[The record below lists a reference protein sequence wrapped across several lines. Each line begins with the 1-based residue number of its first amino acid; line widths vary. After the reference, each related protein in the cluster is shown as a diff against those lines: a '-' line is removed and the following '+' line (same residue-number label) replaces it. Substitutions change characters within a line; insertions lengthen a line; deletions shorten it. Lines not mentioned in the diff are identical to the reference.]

1 MAYLNLT
8 IYTERNCLQNN
19 EWYPLLP
26 VMLYVCAS
34 EQLSYFNYLIIT
46 FKSAVCA
53 ENQLKLIEC
62 AIVDYICCCSIHDN
76 TCNNI
81 CIIWLCPNE
90 FLQYILPCLL
100 QCRWFTQM
108 GREDVEEHMQKEH
121 ILNGSFLVL
130 RGGSKGY
137 VLAMKYSGKTQFF
150 QIFYNA
156 DQTFSLNRV
165 GTPNFVTISELVR
178 EYRQKKMGLATLLTV
193 PYISMRMELPHQ
205 SFSMDEEVHRGKNF
219 VVWSGKFA
227 PSQGTST
234 TPVAVKTVMMDKD
247 QRKSS
252 TAALYNESSI
262 LNFILRSGGHKNIL
276 KILGICMQRKQP
288 HLIVELCYQIN
299 LQQILYQ
306 HADLYTNKHL
316 AYFASQVGSAMA
328 FLEEKDI
335 VHRQLKAAN
344 VLVTN
349 DAECKLSG
357 FHCALTTA
365 KANEGSVAKEYATT
379 TNPRWAAPE
388 VYTAEAQ
395 YTSKSDVWSF
405 GMLLIELFT
414 YGLEPYHGIGNH
426 SIRSLV
432 LSGVLPKIPHTC
444 PHSMQSLIMK
454 CLQRTVSQRPSL
466 TGVRK
471 VLTN

>member
-1 MAYLNLT
+1 
-8 IYTERNCLQNN
+8 
-19 EWYPLLP
+19 
-26 VMLYVCAS
+26 
-34 EQLSYFNYLIIT
+34 
-46 FKSAVCA
+46 
-53 ENQLKLIEC
+53 
-62 AIVDYICCCSIHDN
+62 
-76 TCNNI
+76 
-81 CIIWLCPNE
+81 
-90 FLQYILPCLL
+90 
-100 QCRWFTQM
+100 M

-165 GTPNFVTISELVR
+165 GTPNFVTISEMVR

-344 VLVTN
+344 VLVTK

-365 KANEGSVAKEYATT
+365 KANEGPVAKEYATT

-414 YGLEPYHGIGNH
+414 YGLEPYHGVGNH

-432 LSGVLPKIPHTC
+432 MSGVLPKIPHTC
-444 PHSMQSLIMK
+444 PHNMQALIMK
-454 CLQRTVSQRPSL
+454 CLQRTASQRPSL

-471 VLTN
+471 VLAN